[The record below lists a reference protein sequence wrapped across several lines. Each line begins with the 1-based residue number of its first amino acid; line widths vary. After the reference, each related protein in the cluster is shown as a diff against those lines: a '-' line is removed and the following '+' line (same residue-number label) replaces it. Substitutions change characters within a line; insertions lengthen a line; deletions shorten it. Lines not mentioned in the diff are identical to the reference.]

1 MIVSLAEMPALAAD
15 RDRQAARAEADA
27 ATYPAGSSEHGLAT
41 QCAAE
46 LRNHAAELRLGINPY
61 EADGNAEL
69 WIPRDGA

>member
-1 MIVSLAEMPALAAD
+1 MIVPLVEMPALAAD

-46 LRNHAAELRLGINPY
+46 LRNHATELRLGINPY
-61 EADGNAEL
+61 EADGAQPL
-69 WIPRDGA
+69 WIPRDGE